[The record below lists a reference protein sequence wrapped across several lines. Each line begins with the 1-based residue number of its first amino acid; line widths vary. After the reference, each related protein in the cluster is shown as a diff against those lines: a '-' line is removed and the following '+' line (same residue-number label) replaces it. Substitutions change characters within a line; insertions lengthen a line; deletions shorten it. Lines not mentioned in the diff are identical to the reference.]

1 MVADCWGVVG
11 SLSVNVK
18 GSAARAM
25 VSYGGK
31 SGRVQ
36 GPMEVLLRKSVLPEC
51 VLAIADLLCS
61 IKH

>member
-1 MVADCWGVVG
+1 MLREVLPGLWYH
-11 SLSVNVK
+11 
-18 GSAARAM
+18 M
-25 VSYGGK
+25 GGKK

-36 GPMEVLLRKSVLPEC
+36 GPMEVLLRQSVLPEC